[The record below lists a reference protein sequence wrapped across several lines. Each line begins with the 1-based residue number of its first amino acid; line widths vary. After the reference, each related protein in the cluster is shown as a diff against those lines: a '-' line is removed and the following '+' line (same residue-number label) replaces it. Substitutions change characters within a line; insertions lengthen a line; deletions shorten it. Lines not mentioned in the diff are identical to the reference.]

1 MKPNNYFGA
10 AIKASPLHYCDTLE
24 EAMPYFDAGW
34 KGDEVCV
41 VISRFI
47 YFTDSYELLE
57 ECLKRGADPNAGAPD
72 STPLHVHYKLKFV
85 RLLVRYGADIHARDR
100 WGNTPLHA
108 AQSLSLLKFYLAQGA
123 DPFAVNDDGER
134 PGDDYPKGK
143 MWNKMKKYLH
153 EFIQKQQQMQSS

>member
-10 AIKASPLHYCDTLE
+10 AIKASPLHYCDTVE

-34 KGDEVCV
+34 KGDETCV
-41 VISRFI
+41 GITPCI
-47 YFTDSYELLE
+47 YSVKNYELLE
-57 ECLKRGADPNAGAPD
+57 ECLKRGANPNAGMPVCA
-72 STPLHVHYKLKFV
+72 PLHVHDKLKFV
-85 RLLVRYGADIHARDR
+85 RLLVSYGADIHARDR
-100 WGNTPLHA
+100 WGNTPLHE

-123 DPFAVNDDGER
+123 DPLAVNDNGER

-153 EFIQKQQQMQSS
+153 EFITKRA